1 MPTLENARHE
11 RFCQEYVVDL
21 NATQAYI
28 RAGYSA
34 NGAGQSAEKLLKKAE
49 VAARIEE
56 LKAGVT
62 QRLELTQEK
71 VISDLEDLKTKAA
84 VAGNF
89 GPAVRATELIGKHIG
104 MWPTKI
110 DVAGSI
116 ALGELVKKAHKG

>member
-28 RAGYSA
+28 RAGYSP
-34 NGAGQSAEKLLKKAE
+34 NGAEASASKLLTNPKVIERVKE
-49 VAARIEE
+49 LQAA
-56 LKAGVT
+56 VT
-62 QRLELTQEK
+62 QRIELTQEK
-71 VISDLEDLKTKAA
+71 VVSDLEDLKTKAA
-84 VAGNF
+84 AAGNF
-89 GPAVRATELIGKHIG
+89 GPAVRATELLGKHIG